1 MGRYYSGDIEG
12 KFWFGVQP
20 SDVAESFGAVEQEQ
34 YCIDYVIYRKHLD
47 KTHKRM
53 AQLVAEMG
61 DTKQKLDDFLAK
73 TMVIM
78 TKFLKKMALILS
90 TFLCTLIGTLVK
102 ISLIFLSRIPMQI
115 IANSLLNF
123 KLNL

>member
-20 SDVAESFGAVEQEQ
+20 SNVAESFGAVEQEQ

-61 DTKQKLDDFLAK
+61 DTKQKLDDFFSK
-73 TMVIM
+73 NDGYNDQ
-78 TKFLKKMALILS
+78 ILEENGID
-90 TFLCTLIGTLVK
+90 FK
-102 ISLIFLSRIPMQI
+102 YIPMY
-115 IANSLLNF
+115 ADWNF
-123 KLNL
+123 GKNILDFFEQNPDSDYCEFSAEI